1 MKDNNK
7 IVQFKQKNPLTLGIV
22 VLIIIFIYL
31 LITIGMYITKPRISV
46 YEVREGSILKD
57 SAYFALAIRE
67 EQTIFSKNDGF
78 VNYYLPENSKAK
90 KGNSVYTL
98 SDEELVFHNNE
109 STEEVVL
116 TEDQQYSLFLEIQE
130 FNRHYA
136 QDRFYDTYTMKTGI
150 ENQLQ
155 DIVNQTRMDVVR
167 KELKNGTLSNT
178 KLYRAKDDGIIAYYT
193 DGLENLTIDTVSAEH
208 LNKHNYEKKSLKNN
222 AYIAVGDPLYKLIT
236 SEKWYLFFEI
246 TDDTYKALQEKS
258 HVKIRFKKDNQTM
271 WAKIT
276 IKESERKYYL
286 TLELDNGMIRYL
298 DERFIDIN
306 LILEDET
313 GLKIPKSAETTK
325 SFYVVPKA
333 YITKGGNSDNDG
345 VLRRTTNSDGEVI
358 TEFVSSD
365 IYYEDEEVVYL
376 DPNDFS
382 ATDILIKPESQETF
396 ALGEKRELKGVYQVN
411 KGYAVFKQIHILCE
425 SDEYYIVE
433 AGNNY
438 GLSNY
443 DHIVLDSS
451 ETEENAIV
459 F

>member
-1 MKDNNK
+1 MKEDNK
-7 IVQFKQKNPLTLGIV
+7 IVKFKQKNPISLGIV
-22 VLIIIFIYL
+22 VLIIIFVYL

-57 SAYFALAIRE
+57 SAYSALAIRE
-67 EQTIFSKNDGF
+67 EKTIFAKNDGY

-90 KGNSVYTL
+90 RGNNIYTL
-98 SDEELVFHNNE
+98 SEQELVFHNNE
-109 STEEVVL
+109 SQENVELTEE
-116 TEDQQYSLFLEIQE
+116 QQYALFLEIQE
-130 FNRHYA
+130 FNRHYSE
-136 QDRFYDTYTMKTGI
+136 DRFFDTYTTKSGI

-155 DIVNQTRMDVVR
+155 DIVNQTRMDVIR
-167 KELKNGTLSNT
+167 QELKNGTLANT
-178 KLYRAKDDGIIAYYT
+178 KIYRAKDDGIVAYYT
-193 DGLENLTIDTVSAEH
+193 DGLEDISINTVTPEH
-208 LNKHNYEKKSLKNN
+208 LNKHNYEKKTLKDN
-222 AYIAVGDPLYKLIT
+222 AYIAIGDPLYKLVT
-236 SEKWYLFFEI
+236 SEKWHLFFEI
-246 TDDTYKALQEKS
+246 TDETYEAIKEKTY
-258 HVKIRFKKDNQTM
+258 VKIRFKKDNQTM
-271 WAKIT
+271 WAELSLKEMEDKHYIT
-276 IKESERKYYL
+276 L
-286 TLELDNGMIRYL
+286 TLDNGMIRYL
-298 DERFIDIN
+298 DERFIDIH

-313 GLKIPKSAETTK
+313 GLKIPKTAETTK
-325 SFYVVPKA
+325 DFYVVPKS
-333 YITKGGNSDNDG
+333 YITKGGNSNSEG
-345 VLRRTTNSDGEVI
+345 VLRRTTNAEGDII
-358 TEFVSSD
+358 TEFLATD
-365 IYYEDEEVVYL
+365 IYYEDEEVVCL

-451 ETEENAIV
+451 ETNENVIV